1 MGRQCQ
7 GLQPPHRNEE
17 VVVPSDPP
25 PSADPQDDRP
35 QQQRDLDEVRE
46 HLAAT
51 SEILTAMGASA
62 SDPKAVLSA
71 VVESARRLCQADA
84 AQIYL
89 LEQGAFRV
97 VVATGVSD
105 DYRDYMTRNPILPDR
120 ATLAGRVTLD
130 RRAQQIAD
138 VLADP
143 EFGRP
148 DIQRLGGFRTTL
160 GVPMLVDD
168 EVVGVVSLWRSE
180 VDPFSERA
188 IDLVTTFAAQAAI
201 AIRNVDLVRAL
212 QSRTAE
218 LADKVEQLE
227 ALREIGHAVS
237 SSLDLDE
244 VLTKIVTHSVQLTDT
259 DGGSLLEYD
268 DATRAFRIL
277 AAYGTS
283 NELLESLKLT
293 RITLDGTLVGRAC
306 KEGQPRSVPDLERTT
321 LDPHLQRIRDAGW
334 RSVLAV
340 PMLHEGLIVGALVV
354 RRRTTGGFPP
364 DTAELLQTFATQSA
378 LAIVNA
384 RLFRELERKTGELQ
398 VASRHK
404 SEFLASMSHE
414 LRTPLNAVIGFSE
427 VLLQRMFGELNE
439 RQDDYLRDILGSG
452 RHLLEL
458 LNDILDLSKVEAGRM
473 ELDPSTFSVRGAL
486 DYSLAMVRE
495 RAATHAVTLDIDV
508 DPAVGDIETDEL
520 RFKQVVLNLLS
531 NAVKFSADGGRVSV
545 RAAVEGAELC
555 VTVTDNGIGIAPAD
569 QERIFESFQQAGRLR
584 GQNEGTGLGLTLCRR
599 IVELFGG
606 RMWLDSEVGAG
617 STFGFSVPVGQT
629 AVGAAQAP
637 EETGAGPLV
646 VVVEDDR
653 RSLELISLYLDGAGV
668 QTVAARDGAEGLA
681 AVRRHHPAAVV
692 LDIRLPGM
700 DGWRVLEALKADP
713 TTAAA
718 PVVVVTMLDERPQ
731 ALALGA
737 SEYLVKPVGR
747 DDVLGALRRVGA
759 LPSDLIDKD
768 PVMRET
774 P

>member
-1 MGRQCQ
+1 
-7 GLQPPHRNEE
+7 
-17 VVVPSDPP
+17 VPSDSTP
-25 PSADPQDDRP
+25 ATDPAPEGVQLR
-35 QQQRDLDEVRE
+35 RDLDQARE
-46 HLAAT
+46 HLGAT
-51 SEILTAMGASA
+51 SEILTAMGASTP
-62 SDPKAVLSA
+62 DIEAVLSA

-89 LEQGAFRV
+89 LEDGAFRV
-97 VVATGVSD
+97 AVATGVSD
-105 DYRDYMTRNPILPDR
+105 DYRDYLTRHPMVADR
-120 ATLAGRVTLD
+120 GTLAGRVTLD

-143 EFGRP
+143 EYGRP
-148 DIQRLGGFRTTL
+148 DVQRVAGFRTTL

-168 EVVGVVSLWRSE
+168 EVVGVVSLWRTE
-180 VDPFSERA
+180 VDPFSARA
-188 IDLVTTFAAQAAI
+188 IELVTTFAAQAAI
-201 AIRNVDLVRAL
+201 AIRNVDLMRAL
-212 QSRTAE
+212 QSRTTE

-244 VLTKIVTHSVQLTDT
+244 VLTTIVTHSVQLTDT

-268 DATRAFRIL
+268 AAARTFRIL

-283 NELLESLKLT
+283 TDLLESLKKT
-293 RITLDGTLVGRAC
+293 RISLDDTLVGRVC
-306 KEGQPRSVPDLERTT
+306 KEGQPRSVPDLEHAV
-321 LDPHLQRIRDAGW
+321 LDPHLQRLHDAGW

-340 PMLHEGLIVGALVV
+340 PMLTEGVIVGALLV
-354 RRRTTGGFPP
+354 RRRTTGDFSQ
-364 DTAELLQTFATQSA
+364 DTAELLQTFASQSA

-384 RLFRELERKTGELQ
+384 RLFRELERRTGELQ

-427 VLLQRMFGELNE
+427 VLLQRMFGDLND

-495 RAATHAVTLDIDV
+495 RAASHAITLDLDV
-508 DPAVGDIETDEL
+508 DPAIGDIETDEL

-531 NAVKFSADGGRVSV
+531 NAVKFSGDGGRVSV
-545 RAAVEGAELC
+545 RAVIEGGQLC
-555 VTVTDNGIGIAPAD
+555 VTVTDNGIGVAPED
-569 QERIFESFQQAGRLR
+569 RERIFESFQQAGRAR

-606 RMWLDSEVGAG
+606 RMWLDSELGSG
-617 STFGFSVPVGQT
+617 STFGFSVPVGAT
-629 AVGAAQAP
+629 AVSATQVF
-637 EETGAGPLV
+637 EDTGAGPLV

-737 SEYLVKPVGR
+737 AEYLVKPVGR
-747 DDVLGALRRVGA
+747 DDVLGALSRVGA
-759 LPSDLIDKD
+759 LPANFLDTH
-768 PVMRET
+768 PAAMEA

>member
-1 MGRQCQ
+1 
-7 GLQPPHRNEE
+7 
-17 VVVPSDPP
+17 VPSESTPETDP
-25 PSADPQDDRP
+25 AQDPVQPR
-35 QQQRDLDEVRE
+35 RDLDEARE

-62 SDPKAVLSA
+62 PDIEVVLGA
-71 VVESARRLCQADA
+71 VVESARRLCRADA

-97 VVATGVSD
+97 AVATGVSD
-105 DYRDYMTRNPILPDR
+105 DYRDHLERHPMVADR
-120 ATLAGRVTLD
+120 ATLAGRVALD

-143 EFGRP
+143 DYGRP
-148 DIQRLGGFRTTL
+148 DVQRVAGFRTTL
-160 GVPMLVDD
+160 GVPMLVQD

-188 IDLVTTFAAQAAI
+188 IELVTTFAAQAAI
-201 AIRNVDLVRAL
+201 AIRNVDLVHAL
-212 QSRTAE
+212 QSRTKE

-227 ALREIGHAVS
+227 ALREIGQAVS
-237 SSLDLDE
+237 SSLDLDQ
-244 VLTKIVTHSVQLTDT
+244 VLTTIVTHSVQLTAT

-268 DATRAFRIL
+268 DATHTFRVL

-283 NELLESLKLT
+283 QELLASLKKT
-293 RITLDGTLVGRAC
+293 RIALEETLVGRVCTEA
-306 KEGQPRSVPDLERTT
+306 QPRSVPDLDRVA
-321 LDPHLQRIRDAGW
+321 LDPHLQRLHDAGW

-340 PMLHEGLIVGALVV
+340 PMLTEGVIVGALVV
-354 RRRTTGGFPP
+354 RRRTSGDFSQ
-364 DTAELLQTFATQSA
+364 DTAELLQTFASQSA

-458 LNDILDLSKVEAGRM
+458 LNDILDLSKVEAGRL
-473 ELDPSTFSVRGAL
+473 ELDPSRFSVRGAL

-495 RAATHAVTLDIDV
+495 RAANHAIALDLDV
-508 DPAVGDIETDEL
+508 DPAIGDIETDEL

-531 NAVKFSADGGRVSV
+531 NAVKFSTDGGRVSV
-545 RAAVEGAELC
+545 RAAMQGTELC
-555 VTVTDNGIGIAPAD
+555 VTVTDNGIGVAPED
-569 QERIFESFQQAGRLR
+569 RERIFESFQQAGRAR

-617 STFGFSVPVGQT
+617 STFGFSLPVGEIGSGVT
-629 AVGAAQAP
+629 A
-637 EETGAGPLV
+637 EYDDTGAGPLV

-681 AVRRHHPAAVV
+681 AVRRHRPAAVV

-700 DGWRVLEALKADP
+700 DGWGVLEALKADP
-713 TTAAA
+713 VTAAS

-737 SEYLVKPVGR
+737 AEYLVKPVGR

-759 LPSDLIDKD
+759 LPPDFIDTH
-768 PVMRET
+768 PAATEA

>member
-1 MGRQCQ
+1 
-7 GLQPPHRNEE
+7 
-17 VVVPSDPP
+17 VPSDSTPTTEP
-25 PSADPQDDRP
+25 THDRL
-35 QQQRDLDEVRE
+35 QLQGDLDQARE

-62 SDPKAVLSA
+62 SEPKAVLGV
-71 VVESARRLCQADA
+71 VVESARRLCRADA

-89 LEQGAFRV
+89 LEEGAFRV
-97 VVATGVSD
+97 AAATGVSD
-105 DYRDYMTRNPILPDR
+105 DYRDYLVRHPMVADR

-143 EFGRP
+143 EYGRP
-148 DIQRLGGFRTTL
+148 DVQRLGGFRTTL

-188 IDLVTTFAAQAAI
+188 MELVTTFAAQAAI

-212 QSRTAE
+212 QSRTTE

-227 ALREIGHAVS
+227 ALREVGHAVS
-237 SSLDLDE
+237 SSLDLDQ
-244 VLTKIVTHSVQLTDT
+244 VLTTIVTHSVQLTDT

-268 DATRAFRIL
+268 DASRAFRIL
-277 AAYGTS
+277 ATYGTS
-283 NELLESLKLT
+283 PELLESLKQT
-293 RITLDGTLVGRAC
+293 RISLAGTLVGRVCTEA
-306 KEGQPRSVPDLERTT
+306 QPRSVPDLTRSP
-321 LDPHLQRIRDAGW
+321 LDPHLQRLHDAGW

-340 PMLHEGLIVGALVV
+340 PMLAEGVIVGALVV
-354 RRRTTGGFPP
+354 RRRTAGDFST
-364 DTAELLQTFATQSA
+364 DTAELLQTFASQSA

-384 RLFRELERKTGELQ
+384 RLFHELERRTGELQ

-495 RAATHAVTLDIDV
+495 RAVLHAVTLDLDV
-508 DPAVGDIETDEL
+508 DPGIGDIDTDEL

-545 RAAVEGAELC
+545 RAVMEGTELC
-555 VTVTDNGIGIAPAD
+555 VTVTDNGSGVAPED
-569 QERIFESFQQAGRLR
+569 QDRIFESFQQAGRVR

-606 RMWLDSEVGAG
+606 RMWLDSVVGQG
-617 STFGFSVPVGQT
+617 STFGFSVPLGET
-629 AVGAAQAP
+629 AVSATQVF
-637 EETGAGPLV
+637 EDTGAGPLV

-653 RSLELISLYLDGAGV
+653 RSLELISLYLDGAGI
-668 QTVAARDGAEGLA
+668 QMVAARDGTEGLA

-692 LDIRLPGM
+692 LDIRLPDM
-700 DGWRVLEALKADP
+700 DGWHVLEALKADP
-713 TTAAA
+713 TTSAS
-718 PVVVVTMLDERPQ
+718 PVVVVTVLDERPQ
-731 ALALGA
+731 
-737 SEYLVKPVGR
+737 SRSRRGR
-747 DDVLGALRRVGA
+747 VSRQAG
-759 LPSDLIDKD
+759 SS
-768 PVMRET
+768 
-774 P
+774 

>member
-1 MGRQCQ
+1 
-7 GLQPPHRNEE
+7 
-17 VVVPSDPP
+17 VPSDWTPTAEP
-25 PSADPQDDRP
+25 VPLR
-35 QQQRDLDEVRE
+35 RGMDEARE

-51 SEILTAMGASA
+51 SEILTAMRASA

-71 VVESARRLCQADA
+71 VVESARRLCRADA

-89 LEQGAFRV
+89 LEDGAFRV
-97 VVATGVSD
+97 AVATGVSD
-105 DYRDYMTRNPILPDR
+105 DYRDYLGLHPIVADR

-143 EFGRP
+143 EYGRP
-148 DIQRLGGFRTTL
+148 DVQRLGGFRTTL
-160 GVPMLVDD
+160 GVPMLIED
-168 EVVGVVSLWRSE
+168 EVVGVVSLWRSA

-188 IDLVTTFAAQAAI
+188 IELVTTFAAQAAI
-201 AIRNVDLVRAL
+201 AIRHVDLMRAL
-212 QSRTAE
+212 QSRTTE

-227 ALREIGHAVS
+227 ALREIGQAVS

-244 VLTKIVTHSVQLTDT
+244 VLPTIVTHSVQLTDT

-268 DATRAFRIL
+268 ETERAFHIL

-283 NELLESLKLT
+283 PELLESLQRT
-293 RITLDGTLVGRAC
+293 RISLDGTLVGQVC
-306 KEGQPRSVPDLERTT
+306 KEGQPRSVPDLEGVP
-321 LDPHLQRIRDAGW
+321 LDPHLQRIYDAGW

-340 PMLHEGLIVGALVV
+340 PMLQEGVVVGALVV
-354 RRRTTGGFPP
+354 RRRKSGDFSQ
-364 DTAELLQTFATQSA
+364 DTAELLQTFASQSA

-384 RLFRELERKTGELQ
+384 RLFRELERRTGELQ

-427 VLLQRMFGELNE
+427 VLLQRMFGDLNE

-473 ELDPSTFSVRGAL
+473 ELDPSTFSVSGAL

-495 RAATHAVTLDIDV
+495 RAATHGITLDLDV
-508 DPAVGDIETDEL
+508 DPAIGDIETDEL

-531 NAVKFSADGGRVSV
+531 NAVKFSADGGVVCV
-545 RAAVEGAELC
+545 RAEIEDSELR
-555 VTVTDNGIGIAPAD
+555 VTVTDSGIGVAPED
-569 QERIFESFQQAGRLR
+569 QERIFESFQQAGRAR
-584 GQNEGTGLGLTLCRR
+584 GHREGTGLGLTLCRR

-606 RMWLDSEVGAG
+606 RIWLDSEVGVG
-617 STFGFSVPVGQT
+617 STFGFSVPVDR
-629 AVGAAQAP
+629 AAASP
-637 EETGAGPLV
+637 TPAFENTGAGPVV

-653 RSLELISLYLDGAGV
+653 RSLDLISLYLDGAGI

-700 DGWRVLEALKADP
+700 DGWHVLEALKSDP
-713 TTAAA
+713 TTAAS

-737 SEYLVKPVGR
+737 AEYLVKPVGR
-747 DDVLGALRRVGA
+747 DDVLRALSRVGA
-759 LPSDLIDKD
+759 LPAEFLHDH
-768 PVMRET
+768 PGATEAR
-774 P
+774 